1 MHLEGTKVTEPK
13 LKKAELCMG
22 VFVARLIILGKYSP
36 SSVKI

>member
-22 VFVARLIILGKYSP
+22 VFVARLIILDKYSP